1 MRARVSI
8 LWAGAFKELFNFLFF
23 LEMILASSG
32 EVAPVV
38 ALLGMV
44 LGSVVLVSLLLVK
57 ARQSLLVGYFLCGVV
72 LANTGA
78 TALLGPSSGEAIEM
92 LAELGVVLL
101 MFTLGI
107 EFSLRELFH
116 LRKIVLGGGGGQM
129 IFTTLIG
136 MGVACA
142 LGLSVGGVPGLLVV
156 GFAMALSSTAVS
168 IKSFQDMRQPDSPG
182 GRLALGVAIFQDL
195 AVIFFMV
202 VLPSL
207 VGEDAGGF
215 WPILQALAKGG
226 LFLALCWVLSVY
238 VVPHL
243 LHAVAS
249 SRSRELFT
257 VTVVGLCAIIAWGA
271 NYFGLSLALGAF
283 AGGLVVSESIYS
295 HKVLADVLP
304 FKDLFLTVFFVSVGL
319 LIDLHVVLAS
329 WWLIGLGVLGIL
341 AVKGMVVTFIARR
354 LGLRLRQALLA
365 GAALA
370 SSGEFSLVLLNRAAD
385 LGGLS
390 RELEQVLLACTAITM
405 ALVPTLMR
413 WAGPLS
419 QVMERWPLFQ
429 VRDANEALTNHA
441 QVEALS
447 DHVVICGYGPV
458 GVALHE
464 AMDRLSVPVV
474 VVEMN
479 AGTVREL
486 HRRGVRV
493 LYADATNGQTML
505 LARVESARA
514 IAFTFPEPKL
524 AVEGVRAARAVNPGI
539 VTHARAKFSSGVE
552 LLQREGVH
560 HIFHD
565 EVTSGQAM
573 VTAVL
578 GCYAVEE

>member
-1 MRARVSI
+1 
-8 LWAGAFKELFNFLFF
+8 
-23 LEMILASSG
+23 MILASSND
-32 EVAPVV
+32 VAPVV

-44 LGSVVLVSLLLVK
+44 LGSVIVVSLLLVK
-57 ARQSLLVGYFLCGVV
+57 ARQSLLVGYFLCGLV

-78 TALLGPSSGEAIEM
+78 TALLGASSGEAIEL

-116 LRKIVLGGGGGQM
+116 LKRIVFGGGGVQM
-129 IFTTLIG
+129 FATTVIG
-136 MGVACA
+136 MAVGWAFG
-142 LGLSVGGVPGLLVV
+142 LGGPGLLVV

-168 IKSFQDMRQPDSPG
+168 IKSFQDMGQPDSPG
-182 GRLALGVAIFQDL
+182 ARLALGVAIFQDL
-195 AVIFFMV
+195 AVIVFMV
-202 VLPSL
+202 LLPSL
-207 VGEDAGGF
+207 VGENAGGMA
-215 WPILQALAKGG
+215 PIFIALGKGVI
-226 LFLALCWVLSVY
+226 FLASCWVMSIY

-271 NYFGLSLALGAF
+271 NWFGLSLALGAF

-319 LIDLHVVLAS
+319 LIDLQAVLES
-329 WWLIGLGVLGIL
+329 WWIIGLGVLGIL
-341 AVKGMVVTFIARR
+341 LVKGCVIAVIARR
-354 LGLRLRQALLA
+354 LGLRLRQALIA

-370 SSGEFSLVLLNRAAD
+370 SSGEFSLVLLGRASD
-385 LGGLS
+385 LGGIS
-390 RELEQVLLACTAITM
+390 PEIEQVLLACTAISM

-413 WAGPLS
+413 GAGPVSKVL
-419 QVMERWPLFQ
+419 EKWPIFQ
-429 VRDANEALTNHA
+429 HKDPNEALKSGA
-441 QVEALS
+441 QVEVLS

-458 GVALHE
+458 GIALHE

-474 VVEMN
+474 VIEMN
-479 AGTVREL
+479 AKTVRDL
-486 HRRGVRV
+486 HKRGVRV
-493 LYADATNGQTML
+493 LFADATNPHTMS

-514 IAFTFPEPKL
+514 IAFTFPEPLL
-524 AVEGVRAARAVNPGI
+524 AIEGVRAARGLNPGI
-539 VTHARAKFSSGVE
+539 VTHARAKFANGVE
-552 LLQREGVH
+552 MLQKEGVH

-578 GCYAVEE
+578 GCYEVEE